1 MSTRNPQLNKNMYH
15 ADFRYRVWG
24 LGRQFQIPHSKE
36 KEVQKKKYTSA
47 LDCQPFSAPL
57 CLSVK
62 QLLSL
67 LPEPFPFAVS
77 PFLRFTVSSGQ
88 VIRPTHPRSTHTR
101 DLLLGSGVPGQSKA
115 QKSAPGLNRGPM
127 SNEENK
133 VCGSGGC
140 YLVS

>member
-15 ADFRYRVWG
+15 ADFGYRVWG
-24 LGRQFQIPHSKE
+24 DNSRFHIPK
-36 KEVQKKKYTSA
+36 KKKYRKRSTSSA

-77 PFLRFTVSSGQ
+77 PFHRFTVSSGQ